1 MTMQKKVTRIEPQ
14 PTFDFTRVGRGFMR
28 EWGASVERATRYT
41 KVLMNLQPNG
51 NSRADLEEFETLSEE
66 YKEKFDAEADVQSE
80 MISRILKSV
89 PKSWLISDAPEG
101 IDWSNP
107 ENLDY
112 IQVDRYAQLLQTIGQ
127 NRHYLASGEAKN

>member
-1 MTMQKKVTRIEPQ
+1 MAKVQRLDPQ
-14 PTFDFTRVGRGFMR
+14 PTFDFTKVGRGFMK

-41 KVLMNLQPNG
+41 KVLMDLRPDG
-51 NSRADLEEFETLSEE
+51 NSRAALEEFEALSDE

-80 MISRILKSV
+80 MISRILKTV
-89 PKSWLISDAPEG
+89 PKAWLTSDAPAE

-107 ENLDY
+107 ESLDY

>member
-14 PTFDFTRVGRGFMR
+14 PTFDFTKVGRGFMR

-51 NSRADLEEFETLSEE
+51 NSREDLEEFETLSEE

-89 PKSWLISDAPEG
+89 PKTWLTDDAPES

-107 ENLDY
+107 ESLDY